1 MTNSR
6 EPNVPGIEN
15 PPPTTPITRSGMIAV
30 VGRANVGKSSLV
42 NTLVGEKISIV
53 SPIAQTTRNCI
64 RGIWTDARGQL
75 IFLDTPGVH
84 KADHNLGRLMN
95 RVARHSAGG
104 ADIALLVLDA
114 TASPRIEDEGWMRR
128 LCDSDTPLVLALNK
142 IDSITARSDQRH
154 LHHELWHRL
163 QKQSA
168 RHHAWVEIS
177 AKTGAGVESLRNMLL
192 KLAPPGPRLFPEEM
206 LSDFPRKLMIAD
218 LVREKLFRALKAE
231 LPYAIAV
238 RIASIDE
245 TGACWSAQGD
255 ILVNKPSQKGIVIGT
270 KGRLLKL
277 VILETERELSEIF
290 ERKVS
295 LRLWVRV
302 HRNWADDQDLLRQLG
317 YIL

>member
-1 MTNSR
+1 
-6 EPNVPGIEN
+6 
-15 PPPTTPITRSGMIAV
+15 MIAV
-30 VGRANVGKSSLV
+30 VGRANVGKSTLV
-42 NTLVGEKISIV
+42 NALVEEKISIV
-53 SPIAQTTRNCI
+53 SPVAQTTRNCI
-64 RGIWTDARGQL
+64 RGIWTDAHGQL
-75 IFLDTPGVH
+75 VFLDTPGVH
-84 KADHNLGRLMN
+84 KASHDLGRLMN

-104 ADIALLVLDA
+104 ADIIMLVLDA

-128 LCDSDTPLVLALNK
+128 FSGSDALVLALNK
-142 IDSITARSDQRH
+142 IDAITAKSDQRQ

-163 QKQSA
+163 QKQTAKSA
-168 RHHAWVEIS
+168 TFPKWVEIS
-177 AKTGAGVESLRNMLL
+177 AKTGIGVESLRTMLL
-192 KLAPPGPRLFPEEM
+192 ELAPPGPRLFPEDM

-218 LVREKLFRALKAE
+218 LVREKLFRVLKAE

-245 TGACWSAQGD
+245 AVDCWSVQGD

-277 VILETERELSEIF
+277 VILEAERELSEIY

-302 HRNWADDQDLLRQLG
+302 HRNWAEDPALLRQLG
-317 YIL
+317 YTL